1 MEKIM
6 DMEEKLMDENEKVIT
21 PLGLLEVQN
30 NDNRF

>member
-1 MEKIM
+1 M
-6 DMEEKLMDENEKVIT
+6 DMEEKIMDENEKVIT

>member
-1 MEKIM
+1 M

-30 NDNRF
+30 NDNMF

>member
-1 MEKIM
+1 M